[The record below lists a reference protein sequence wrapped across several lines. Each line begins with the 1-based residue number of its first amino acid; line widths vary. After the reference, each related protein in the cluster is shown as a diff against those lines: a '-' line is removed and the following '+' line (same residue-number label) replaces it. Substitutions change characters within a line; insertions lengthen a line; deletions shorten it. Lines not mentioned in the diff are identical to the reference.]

1 VSLDP
6 RLRIALQWLLNAVA
20 LMLLPELIDRLEVES
35 YTAAL
40 VTALLLGLI
49 NALIRPLLIL
59 ITLPI
64 TVLTLGLFTLV
75 INALLFW
82 GVANLVSGVHVPDFW
97 TAFWSALLYSLL
109 TWLVGL
115 ALGDPADR
123 RIRVIVGRRR
133 H

>member
-1 VSLDP
+1 MTLDP
-6 RLRIALQWLLNAVA
+6 RLRIALQWALNAVA

-35 YTAAL
+35 YTSAL

-97 TAFWSALLYSLL
+97 TAFWSALLYSAL
-109 TWLVGL
+109 TWLVGIAL
-115 ALGDPADR
+115 ADPSDR

-133 H
+133 D

>member
-1 VSLDP
+1 MKLDP
-6 RLRIALQWLLNAVA
+6 RLRIGLQWLLNAVA
-20 LMLLPELIDRLEVES
+20 LMLLPEVIAKLQVES
-35 YTAAL
+35 YTSAL

-49 NALIRPLLIL
+49 NALIRPFLIL

-64 TVLTLGLFTLV
+64 TVLSLGFFTLV

-82 GVANLVSGVHVPDFW
+82 GVANLVGGVHVPDFW

-109 TWLVGL
+109 TWLVGIAL
-115 ALGDPADR
+115 ADPSDR

-133 H
+133 D

>member
-1 VSLDP
+1 MDP
-6 RLRIALQWLLNAVA
+6 RLKLALQWLLNAIA
-20 LMLLPELIDRLEVES
+20 LMLLPELISGLHVDS

-49 NALIRPLLIL
+49 NALIRPILIL

-64 TVLTLGLFTLV
+64 TLLSLGLFTLV

-82 GVANLVSGVHVPDFW
+82 AVASLVGGVHVDDFW

-109 TWLVGL
+109 TWLVSA
-115 ALGDPADR
+115 ALADR
-123 RIRVIVGRRR
+123 NERRMHFEIHR
-133 H
+133 RK